1 MTIQPQIS
9 VLTTCCN
16 REKYLAECI
25 QSVLNSHFED
35 FELIIVDDQSTD
47 RSLEIAKLRFK
58 DTHSCLS
65 KRKILAIT
73 PTKTRNASYATGKY
87 LKYVDDDL
95 IYPWGLQILWDC
107 MEQFPEARWGLC
119 SLESDKQ
126 QPFPFQLNSEEA
138 YRYHY
143 LGPGLFHKSPLSSII
158 RRDLFEEVGGFR
170 PGRMVGDF
178 EMWHRTTAFQCGS
191 YEPRSNM
198 VPLPRRPRIQCHDEF
213 RQAYNGVRN
222 EYLNHPDCP
231 LNQKEIKQ
239 LGSNGCGKTKVALMS
254 FAKSHSMTRERNDT
268 QSLRHKLFFLVKN
281 PAFLLIAP
289 ISRLPYFR
297 FLRETS
303 ANPHPI
309 TFGIWFF
316 QKVLGFNRHAY
327 WPMHFTSN
335 VVGVQN
341 IQIGVGTYP
350 GYNPG
355 VYIQGTGTLK
365 IGNYTHVGQ
374 NAGILS
380 GGHNIYNHL
389 ELTKEQTEIGDYCWI
404 GMNSV
409 ILPEYTWDTIPLLQ
423 QEQS

>member
-1 MTIQPQIS
+1 
-9 VLTTCCN
+9 
-16 REKYLAECI
+16 
-25 QSVLNSHFED
+25 
-35 FELIIVDDQSTD
+35 
-47 RSLEIAKLRFK
+47 
-58 DTHSCLS
+58 
-65 KRKILAIT
+65 
-73 PTKTRNASYATGKY
+73 
-87 LKYVDDDL
+87 
-95 IYPWGLQILWDC
+95 
-107 MEQFPEARWGLC
+107 
-119 SLESDKQ
+119 
-126 QPFPFQLNSEEA
+126 
-138 YRYHY
+138 
-143 LGPGLFHKSPLSSII
+143 
-158 RRDLFEEVGGFR
+158 
-170 PGRMVGDF
+170 
-178 EMWHRTTAFQCGS
+178 
-191 YEPRSNM
+191 
-198 VPLPRRPRIQCHDEF
+198 
-213 RQAYNGVRN
+213 
-222 EYLNHPDCP
+222 
-231 LNQKEIKQ
+231 
-239 LGSNGCGKTKVALMS
+239 
-254 FAKSHSMTRERNDT
+254 MTRERNDT

-327 WPMHFTSN
+327 WPMHFTSK

-341 IQIGVGTYP
+341 IEIGVGTYP

-409 ILPEYTWDTIPLLQ
+409 ILPGVHLGHHTIVAAGAVVTKSFPEGYVIVGGNPAKVIKELDRSKMTSYDYEHKYIGYYRERTWTSKNLR
-423 QEQS
+423 